1 MAKKTIVNEVASV
14 LGTAAA
20 RVENLKP
27 KRATAAKHSKATKV
41 ATSESG
47 VQEPVASSVEPPE
60 VQSAVVV
67 NEIVVDRGEV
77 ARLAY
82 LYWESRGGQ
91 GGSPEQDWLAAE
103 QQVKAKAA
111 GA

>member
-60 VQSAVVV
+60 VQAAVV
-67 NEIVVDRGEV
+67 NEVVVDPGEV

-82 LYWESRGGQ
+82 LYWEARGGQ

>member
-27 KRATAAKHSKATKV
+27 KRAAAAKHSKATKV
-41 ATSESG
+41 ATSES
-47 VQEPVASSVEPPE
+47 VAMEPVANSVEPSE
-60 VQSAVVV
+60 VQSAVV

-82 LYWESRGGQ
+82 LYWEARGGQ
-91 GGSPEQDWLAAE
+91 GGSPEQDWFTAE